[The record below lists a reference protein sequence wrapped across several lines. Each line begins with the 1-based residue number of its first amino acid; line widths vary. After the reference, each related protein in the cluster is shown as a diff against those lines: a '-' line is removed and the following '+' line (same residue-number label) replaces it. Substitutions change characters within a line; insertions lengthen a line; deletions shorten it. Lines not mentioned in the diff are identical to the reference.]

1 MLSIISLS
9 SKSFLFPFLSLSSKN
24 LSFIPAKNQ
33 KKQKKTHTRLM
44 SPATELHGSFLSRL
58 SFRRSQIVSMDVNH
72 EQQLQ
77 ELEYFQNHVS
87 ERFSEFISPS
97 PPSDPVLSIP
107 WLRNLLHVFI
117 SCETEFKEVLP
128 TTAQISKTPSLEKA
142 LSEMLDR
149 ILKSLDICNAVVNGI
164 ESVKKSRRLAEIAV
178 TALKQRPLC
187 SGSVRRAKRALASL
201 LVSLNA
207 DVKDRTTGGSS
218 RRRTTSR
225 SWSFGQRSS
234 HVSKN
239 WSAAKQIQAMVA
251 NLVPP
256 RGAEAMPVY
265 IMSSVMVLVMW
276 VLVAAVPCQTSSV
289 PVAPLQLP
297 KHQSWGSNAVNV
309 QERVGE
315 EVKGKEKRGGGL
327 MEEMQRMESVGLS
340 LMEFTERFRFPGEEE
355 EEEEVEEK
363 VDEMDEICRRMEV
376 GLEDLQ
382 RQVRAVF
389 QRLVRIRLEIVS
401 VLDLNL

>member
-1 MLSIISLS
+1 
-9 SKSFLFPFLSLSSKN
+9 
-24 LSFIPAKNQ
+24 
-33 KKQKKTHTRLM
+33 M
-44 SPATELHGSFLSRL
+44 SPSSEHNGSFLGIL
-58 SFRRSQIVSMDVNH
+58 SFRRYQIVSMDVQQ

-97 PPSDPVLSIP
+97 PPPSDPLLSIP
-107 WLRNLLHVFI
+107 WLRSLLHVFT
-117 SCETEFKEVLP
+117 SCETEFKEVLL
-128 TTAQISKTPSLEKA
+128 TTAQISRTPSLEKV
-142 LSEMLDR
+142 LTETLDR
-149 ILKSLDICNAVVNGI
+149 IVKALDICNAVVNGI
-164 ESVKKSRRLAEIAV
+164 ESVKQSRRLAEIAV

-187 SGSVRRAKRALASL
+187 SGSVRRARRALTSL
-201 LVSLNA
+201 LTGGSNA
-207 DVKDRTTGGSS
+207 DAKDKSSS

-225 SWSFGQRSS
+225 SWSFGQRGNVN
-234 HVSKN
+234 VSKN
-239 WSAAKQIQAMVA
+239 WSAGKQIQAMAA
-251 NLVPP
+251 NLVLP
-256 RGAEAMPVY
+256 RGAEASGHAMMPVY
-265 IMSSVMVLVMW
+265 IMNSVMVLVMW

-297 KHQSWGSNAVNV
+297 KHQSWASAALNV

-315 EVKGKEKRGGGL
+315 EVKRKEKRFGGL
-327 MEEMQRMESVGLS
+327 MEEMQRMESIGLS
-340 LMEFTERFRFPGEEE
+340 LVEFTERFRFPAEEE
-355 EEEEVEEK
+355 DEGEVEEK

-401 VLDLNL
+401 VLDQAPAI

>member
-1 MLSIISLS
+1 
-9 SKSFLFPFLSLSSKN
+9 
-24 LSFIPAKNQ
+24 
-33 KKQKKTHTRLM
+33 M

-128 TTAQISKTPSLEKA
+128 TTAQISKTPSLEKV

-164 ESVKKSRRLAEIAV
+164 ESVKQSRRLAEIAV

-187 SGSVRRAKRALASL
+187 SGSVRRAKRALTSL

-207 DVKDRTTGGSS
+207 DVKDRNSGGSS

-297 KHQSWGSNAVNV
+297 KHQSWASNAVNV

>member
-1 MLSIISLS
+1 
-9 SKSFLFPFLSLSSKN
+9 
-24 LSFIPAKNQ
+24 
-33 KKQKKTHTRLM
+33 M
-44 SPATELHGSFLSRL
+44 SPSTELHGSFLSRL
-58 SFRRSQIVSMDVNH
+58 SFRRYHQIVSMDANH

-77 ELEYFQNHVS
+77 ELEYFQSHVS

-97 PPSDPVLSIP
+97 PPPSDSLLSIP
-107 WLRNLLHVFI
+107 WLQSLLHVFT
-117 SCETEFKEVLP
+117 SCETEFREVLL
-128 TTAQISKTPSLEKA
+128 TTAQIPKTPSLEKV
-142 LSEMLDR
+142 LTETLDR
-149 ILKSLDICNAVVNGI
+149 IVKALDICNAVVNGI
-164 ESVKKSRRLAEIAV
+164 ESVKQSRSLAEIAV

-187 SGSVRRAKRALASL
+187 SGSVRRARRALTSL
-201 LVSLNA
+201 LSGSNVNA
-207 DVKDRTTGGSS
+207 KDSS

-234 HVSKN
+234 VSKN
-239 WSAAKQIQAMVA
+239 WSAGKQIQAMAA
-251 NLVPP
+251 NLVLP
-256 RGAEAMPVY
+256 RGAEASGPAMMPVY

-297 KHQSWGSNAVNV
+297 KHQSWASAAANV

-327 MEEMQRMESVGLS
+327 MEEMQRMESVGLF
-340 LMEFTERFRFPGEEE
+340 LMEFTERFRFPADEED
-355 EEEEVEEK
+355 EEEVEEK

>member
-1 MLSIISLS
+1 AFHHFSFIKIFLVPFSLS
-9 SKSFLFPFLSLSSKN
+9 LFQKSLLYPRKE
-24 LSFIPAKNQ
+24 P
-33 KKQKKTHTRLM
+33 KKKKKTHTRLM
-44 SPATELHGSFLSRL
+44 SPATELHGSFL

-128 TTAQISKTPSLEKA
+128 TTAQISKTPSLEKV

-164 ESVKKSRRLAEIAV
+164 ESVKQSRRLAEIAV

-207 DVKDRTTGGSS
+207 DVKDRNSGGGSS

-251 NLVPP
+251 NLVLP

-355 EEEEVEEK
+355 EEVEVEEK

>member
-1 MLSIISLS
+1 
-9 SKSFLFPFLSLSSKN
+9 
-24 LSFIPAKNQ
+24 
-33 KKQKKTHTRLM
+33 M
-44 SPATELHGSFLSRL
+44 SPATEHNGSFLSRL
-58 SFRRSQIVSMDVNH
+58 SFRRNQIVSMDVNH

-77 ELEYFQNHVS
+77 ELEYFKNHVS

-97 PPSDPVLSIP
+97 PPSDPILSIP

-128 TTAQISKTPSLEKA
+128 TTAQISKTPSLEKV

-164 ESVKKSRRLAEIAV
+164 ESVKQSRRLAEIAV

-187 SGSVRRAKRALASL
+187 SGSVRRAKRALTSL

-207 DVKDRTTGGSS
+207 DVKDRSSGGGSS

-234 HVSKN
+234 NVSKN

-251 NLVPP
+251 NLVLP

-289 PVAPLQLP
+289 PVAPFQLP
-297 KHQSWGSNAVNV
+297 KHQSWASNAVNV

-315 EVKGKEKRGGGL
+315 EVKRKEKRGGGL

-355 EEEEVEEK
+355 EEVEEK
-363 VDEMDEICRRMEV
+363 VDEMDENCRRMEV
-376 GLEDLQ
+376 ELEDLQ